1 MVCNHDLCFPFG
13 KYGPTSKPQI
23 PMADNMARSGSFRRT
38 LSGYTA
44 FFPSPLPPAPPV
56 ALDASLQLL
65 LSEADRAL
73 GALHVVATVL
83 PNPDLLVGLFI
94 QKEALLSSQIEGTQS
109 TLQDVLG
116 ADPNSA
122 EQPKDVGEV
131 LNYVKAM
138 QHGLSRLNNDEL
150 PMCLRLIKEI
160 HEVLMQQVRGGAAA
174 LTPGEFRT
182 TQNWIGGSGPSNAR
196 FVPPPPGDMDDALGE
211 LEKYMHE
218 EDSLPP
224 LIHCALI
231 HYQFETI
238 HPFNDGNGRVGRLL
252 ITLYLVWKGLLQEPM
267 LYLSAYLK
275 AHQQEY
281 YDRLQQ
287 VRTDGN
293 FEAWIRF
300 FLQGIVTVSRQVI
313 DTTRRIQQ
321 LERTDTERLIAANA
335 GIYAIQFLRV
345 LMKFP
350 VLTVDQAAKQLGV
363 SYKKANELFK
373 TCEEMGL
380 IRQVTEGKRNRK
392 FVYSEYLRI
401 LNEGTELLR
410 PTASAAI

>member
-1 MVCNHDLCFPFG
+1 MP
-13 KYGPTSKPQI
+13 
-23 PMADNMARSGSFRRT
+23 DNTPRSGTFRRT

-44 FFPSPLPPAPPV
+44 FFPRPLPPDPPITLDP
-56 ALDASLQLL
+56 ALQRL

-116 ADPNSA
+116 ADPEST
-122 EQPKDVGEV
+122 EQSKDVGEV
-131 LNYVKAM
+131 LNYVKALR
-138 QHGLSRLNNDEL
+138 HGLSRLNNDEL

-160 HEVLMQQVRGGAAA
+160 HDVLMQQVRGGAPA

-182 TQNWIGGSGPSNAR
+182 AQNWIGGTGPGNAR
-196 FVPPPPGDMDDALGE
+196 FVPPPPGDMDDALGA
-211 LEKYMHE
+211 LEKYLHE
-218 EDSLPP
+218 EDGLPP
-224 LIHCALI
+224 LIQCALI

-252 ITLYLVWKGLLQEPM
+252 VTLYLVWKGLLQEPM

-293 FEAWIRF
+293 YEAWLRF
-300 FLQGIVTVSRQVI
+300 FLEGVVTVSRQVI
-313 DTTRRIQQ
+313 DTTRRIQR
-321 LERTDTERLIAANA
+321 LEQQDTERLMAANA

-345 LMKFP
+345 LMKSP
-350 VLTVDQAAKQLGV
+350 VLTVDQAATLMGV
-363 SYKKANELFK
+363 SYKKANELFR
-373 TCEEMGL
+373 TCEDLGL
-380 IRQVTEGKRNRK
+380 IRQITVGKRNRR
-392 FVYSEYLRI
+392 FVYDEYVRI
-401 LNEGTELLR
+401 LNEGAELIR
-410 PTASAAI
+410 PSEPPAT

>member
-1 MVCNHDLCFPFG
+1 MN
-13 KYGPTSKPQI
+13 
-23 PMADNMARSGSFRRT
+23 DNKMRSGVFRRT

-44 FFPSPLPPAPPV
+44 FFPAPLPPNPPIQMGTR
-56 ALDASLQLL
+56 LQLL

-73 GALHVVATVL
+73 GALNVVTTVL
-83 PNPDLLVGLFI
+83 PNPDLLVSLFI

-116 ADPNSA
+116 ASVDSA

-138 QHGLSRLNNDEL
+138 RYGLAKLHNGDL

-160 HEVLMQQVRGGAAA
+160 HEVLMQQVRGGALA

-182 TQNWIGGSGPSNAR
+182 SQNWIGGTGPNNAR
-196 FVPPPPGDMDDALGE
+196 FVPPPVDEMGEALSL

-218 EDSLPP
+218 NNDLPP

-252 ITLYLVWKGLLQEPM
+252 VTLYLVWKGLLQEPM
-267 LYLSAYLK
+267 LYLSAWMK

-293 FEAWIRF
+293 FEAWIGF
-300 FLQGIVTVSRQVI
+300 FLEGIVTVSKQVI
-313 DTTRRIQQ
+313 ETTRRIKM
-321 LERTDTERLIAANA
+321 LEQKDTETLINSKASNHAT
-335 GIYAIQFLRV
+335 QLLRV
-345 LMKFP
+345 LMKSP
-350 VLTVDQAAKQLGV
+350 VITVDYAAKEMNIK
-363 SYKKANELFK
+363 YNKANELFK
-373 TCEEMGL
+373 ICQEKNIIVQIT
-380 IRQVTEGKRNRK
+380 QGKRNRR
-392 FVYSEYLRI
+392 FLYAMYLHI
-401 LNEGTELLR
+401 LNEGAELLT
-410 PTASAAI
+410 PIDEI

>member
-1 MVCNHDLCFPFG
+1 MSELARH
-13 KYGPTSKPQI
+13 
-23 PMADNMARSGSFRRT
+23 RSGVFRKT
-38 LSGYTA
+38 LNGYAA
-44 FFPSPLPPAPPV
+44 FFPKPLPPEPSV
-56 ALDASLQLL
+56 RVEGKLQLL
-65 LSEADRAL
+65 LSEADRSL
-73 GALHVVATVL
+73 GALNVVTTVL

-116 ADPNSA
+116 AGMESA
-122 EQPKDVGEV
+122 EQSKDVGEV

-138 QHGLSRLNNDEL
+138 RHGLSRLHSNEL

-160 HEVLMQQVRGGAAA
+160 HDVLMQQVRGGSPT

-182 TQNWIGGSGPSNAR
+182 QQNWIGGTGPSNAR
-196 FVPPPPGDMDDALGE
+196 FVPPPPGDMDDALGA
-211 LEKYMHE
+211 LEKYLHE

-252 ITLYLVWKGLLQEPM
+252 ITMYLVWRGLLTEPM

-293 FEAWIRF
+293 FEAWISF
-300 FLQGIVTVSRQVI
+300 FLEGIITVSKQVI
-313 DTTRRIQQ
+313 ETTAKIQQ
-321 LERTDTERLIAANA
+321 LETRDTDRLLSRGVGAH
-335 GIYAIQFLRV
+335 AIQLLRL
-345 LMKFP
+345 LMKTP
-350 VLTVDQAAKQLGV
+350 VITVDHAASTLGV
-363 SYKKANELFK
+363 SYSKANDLIK
-373 TCEEMGL
+373 ACEEMAI
-380 IRQVTEGKRNRK
+380 IRQISAGKRNRR
-392 FVYSEYLRI
+392 FAYTEYLHI
-401 LNEGTELLR
+401 LSEGAEL
-410 PTASAAI
+410 TTSTDT

>member
-1 MVCNHDLCFPFG
+1 MSRSQH
-13 KYGPTSKPQI
+13 
-23 PMADNMARSGSFRRT
+23 RSGTFRRT
-38 LSGYTA
+38 QSGYTA
-44 FFPSPLPPAPPV
+44 FFPATLPPDPPI
-56 ALDASLQLL
+56 ALDTSLQLL

-116 ADPNSA
+116 ADPESA
-122 EQPKDVGEV
+122 EQTKDISEV
-131 LNYVKAM
+131 LNYVKALR
-138 QHGLSRLNNDEL
+138 HGLARLQNDEL

-160 HEVLMQQVRGGAAA
+160 HAVLMQQARGGAPA
-174 LTPGEFRT
+174 LTPGDFRT

-196 FVPPPPGDMDDALGE
+196 FVPPPPGDMEDALGA

-300 FLQGIVTVSRQVI
+300 FLEGIVTVSRQVI
-313 DTTRRIQQ
+313 DTTRRIQL
-321 LERTDTERLIAANA
+321 LEKQDTDRLIAGNA
-335 GIYAIQFLRV
+335 GFNAIQFLRV
-345 LMKFP
+345 LMKLP
-350 VLTVDQAAKQLGV
+350 VITVDQAAQQLGV
-363 SYKKANELFK
+363 SYRTANELFK
-373 TCEEMGL
+373 TCEGMGI
-380 IRQVTEGKRNRK
+380 IRQITAGKRNRR

-401 LNEGTELLR
+401 LNEGTELTG
-410 PTASAAI
+410 PTEAAST